1 MKNHDKLGVV
11 ARKLGYAL
19 VRDPGGSASHM
30 AGIGAF
36 GSNLSASVIR
46 DGRKLTQKEMKD
58 AGIIDKVRPWHR
70 SDTSID
76 FGSGKVTE
84 ALVIALAKDWIG
96 TTNNKAAPI
105 LTQLSR
111 MYSGTG
117 TTAEQSYDYGLQTP
131 INIASGAIT
140 PTLAVVASSN
150 NASLQWV
157 GTVAYTGTSAVTE
170 WGLFN
175 AAVSG
180 SQYNTATD
188 SFTATTITPTTNPV
202 WTTNQWAGYI
212 IVSGASSGTANQ
224 TGAYNAAFV
233 ESNTGTALTVAQASN
248 DGISYWSVGSLAGAG
263 STPAGNTRFDIWPL
277 MADHKT
283 FAAINVVNGDS
294 IQFTYTLTLQSG
306 G

>member
-1 MKNHDKLGVV
+1 MLARVSKRIEIARTMPGAVLG
-11 ARKLGYAL
+11 RKFGYAL
-19 VRDPGGSASHM
+19 VRDAGGSASHM
-30 AGIGAF
+30 GGLSAF
-36 GSNLSASVIR
+36 GSKLEATHF
-46 DGRKLTQKEMKD
+46 DGDGKIVDRY
-58 AGIIDKVRPWHR
+58 
-70 SDTSID
+70 D

-84 ALVIALAKDWIG
+84 GLVVALAKDFVG
-96 TTNNKAAPI
+96 TTNNLGAPV
-105 LTQLSR
+105 LTKLSR

-117 TTAEQSYDYGLQTP
+117 ATAEQAYDYGLQTP

-150 NASLQWV
+150 NTSLTYV
-157 GTVAYTGTSAVTE
+157 GTIAYTGTNAVTE

-175 AAVSG
+175 TNQSG
-180 SQYNTATD
+180 TQYNTSTD
-188 SFTATTITPTTNPV
+188 TFTATTITPTTNPS

-212 IVSGASSGTANQ
+212 IVSGASSGTPNQ
-224 TGAYNAAFV
+224 TGSYNAAYI
-233 ESNTGTALTVAQASN
+233 ESNTGTALTIAQASN
-248 DGISYWSVGSLAGAG
+248 DGISYWSVGANSGAG

-294 IQFTYTLTLQSG
+294 IQFTYTLTIQSG